1 MRPKSD
7 IVSNNILIQALWEP
21 NGLNA
26 LLRGKLPR
34 QTLPAFL
41 HEVTHHWC
49 FQSPIGA
56 TIAALRARSDETI
69 WRAKTRDDV
78 TRAAVFRVEAETL
91 GEIYRPLS
99 EGLALFA
106 QHLLRMEPDA
116 LAAPPE
122 HWTTSHFLDDP
133 DFLCR
138 VLEMLPDAESLR
150 PEDIPDTPFAEYCA
164 RANALFDEARTAES
178 QIDDIR
184 TISMSRLDATGE
196 VICLAFFSSSEPT
209 TALLAP
215 NRILPRRRRFCCGRK
230 SSSFTTPLS
239 VLASGSRCSKVTMLP
254 GCYRDLPNLQGQ
266 RSGRRRL
273 TVGHQP

>member
-1 MRPKSD
+1 MRSRTTGAF
-7 IVSNNILIQALWEP
+7 SRQSELQ
-21 NGLNA
+21 
-26 LLRGKLPR
+26 LP
-34 QTLPAFL
+34 P
-41 HEVTHHWC
+41 
-49 FQSPIGA
+49 
-56 TIAALRARSDETI
+56 LRARSDETI

-196 VICLAFFSSSEPT
+196 PT

-215 NRILPRRRRFCCGRK
+215 NRILPRRRVSAVGERV
-230 SSSFTTPLS
+230 PLS
-239 VLASGSRCSKVTMLP
+239 
-254 GCYRDLPNLQGQ
+254 
-266 RSGRRRL
+266 RRL
-273 TVGHQP
+273 